1 LKAILLH
8 AKGTGVLIAADNIS
22 RCLSWHDT
30 PTNRR
35 GGILEEILKRKQLN
49 ILNDESDY
57 TIFQI
62 RPGCSNIDKAVFSN
76 QLPNPDLYYYIAL
89 RHLYCN
95 ITRVCTLDVS
105 HKSSKPHGAMGKSVV
120 LSANGI

>member
-1 LKAILLH
+1 MSKYL
-8 AKGTGVLIAADNIS
+8 
-22 RCLSWHDT
+22 R
-30 PTNRR
+30 
-35 GGILEEILKRKQLN
+35 
-49 ILNDESDY
+49 ILNEESDY

-62 RPGCSNIDKAVFSN
+62 RPGCSNIDIAVFSN
-76 QLPNPDLYYYIAL
+76 QLPNPVLYYYIAL

-95 ITRVCTLDVS
+95 ITARVCTLDVS